1 MNWSDYPN
9 FSAQEFNCSHCG
21 QNEMKPEFMAKLQKL
36 RDTYGA
42 PMKVT
47 SGYRCPQHII
57 EAKKARP
64 GAHASGLACRHRC
77 TRGQRLTGS
86 SALALGGGIHGYRG
100 SAERHRQVSTL
111 GHARRRFTP
120 YRVELLARSSPTSSG
135 SVHQFPGCQSLAR
148 CCAALR

>member
-36 RDTYGA
+36 RETYGS

-47 SGYRCPQHII
+47 SGYRCPQHPI
-57 EAKKARP
+57 EAKKASP
-64 GAHASGLACRHRC
+64 GAHASGLACDIGVQGEEAHR
-77 TRGQRLTGS
+77 LL
-86 SALALGGGIHGYRG
+86 ALALEAGFTGIGVQQKG
-100 SAERHRQVSTL
+100 S
-111 GHARRRFTP
+111 GRFLHLDTRP
-120 YRVELLARSSPTSSG
+120 EKALVELLARSSPTSSG

>member
-36 RDTYGA
+36 RETYGA

-47 SGYRCPQHII
+47 SGYRCPQHPI
-57 EAKKARP
+57 EAKKASP
-64 GAHASGLACRHRC
+64 GAHASGLACDIGVQGEEAHR
-77 TRGQRLTGS
+77 LL
-86 SALALGGGIHGYRG
+86 ALALEAGFTGIGVQQKG
-100 SAERHRQVSTL
+100 S
-111 GHARRRFTP
+111 GRFLHLDTRP
-120 YRVELLARSSPTSSG
+120 EKALVELLARSSPTSSG